1 MKRLFLVAV
10 VVIACGV
17 AFTQCG
23 CWPAAP
29 AAEAPATSQRTA
41 ASDGEGVGG
50 GTGDALLA
58 RAFEEQA
65 HNLLVEGQ
73 GTVSRL
79 LTDDTRGDK
88 HQRFIVTLASGQ
100 TLLVTHNID
109 IAPRVNSLEVGDTV
123 AFKGEYEW
131 NDEGGVIHWTHH
143 DPDGTHEAGWIQHN
157 GEIFQ

>member
-1 MKRLFLVAV
+1 MRRLFLIAA

-17 AFTQCG
+17 AFMQCG
-23 CWPAAP
+23 CWLTAP
-29 AAEAPATSQRTA
+29 SVEAPSTSQGTTA
-41 ASDGEGVGG
+41 SEGESAGESASDV
-50 GTGDALLA
+50 LLA

-73 GTVSRL
+73 GTVSRV
-79 LTDDTRGDK
+79 LTDDTRGNR

-109 IAPRVNSLEVGDTV
+109 IAPRVSSLEVGDTV

-143 DPDGTHEAGWIQHN
+143 DPDGSHEAGWIKHN
-157 GEIFQ
+157 GRTYQ

>member
-1 MKRLFLVAV
+1 VI
-10 VVIACGV
+10 IACV
-17 AFTQCG
+17 AALVQCG
-23 CWPAAP
+23 CWLTAP
-29 AAEAPATSQRTA
+29 SVEAPPTSQGKTA
-41 ASDGEGVGG
+41 SEGEGAFDSNS
-50 GTGDALLA
+50 DALLA

-109 IAPRVNSLEVGDTV
+109 IAPRVSSLEVGDTV
-123 AFKGEYEW
+123 SFKGEYEW

-143 DPDGTHEAGWIQHN
+143 DPDGTHEAGWIKHN
-157 GEIFQ
+157 GRTYQ